1 MCGVWNPEGLAA
13 LCVLVLRSGDHS
25 KRDLVNDWLTVEE
38 SARLLKA
45 IFPLYPQLW
54 PREETPPKETWKW
67 NTVASAK

>member
-1 MCGVWNPEGLAA
+1 MT
-13 LCVLVLRSGDHS
+13 
-25 KRDLVNDWLTVEE
+25 DWITVEE

-67 NTVASAK
+67 NSVASAK